1 MVCSGMIYSVFSF
14 YLFQLGIPI
23 TQIGIIYTASA
34 VSGLVFAPLFGKLS
48 DKVGRKPIIL
58 LTILSFSFIFLF
70 YSLSRTFMHVLPLQL
85 LEGAMWAAFSA
96 VTPAL
101 IADMAD
107 QSERGAY
114 MGIYNQ
120 AWYTG
125 WAIGPF
131 LGGFLAESF
140 GFQLSFLIC
149 SALLFISFILAM
161 MFINEP

>member
-58 LTILSFSFIFLF
+58 LTIASFSIIFLL

-96 VTPAL
+96 VT
-101 IADMAD
+101 
-107 QSERGAY
+107 
-114 MGIYNQ
+114 
-120 AWYTG
+120 
-125 WAIGPF
+125 
-131 LGGFLAESF
+131 
-140 GFQLSFLIC
+140 
-149 SALLFISFILAM
+149 
-161 MFINEP
+161 